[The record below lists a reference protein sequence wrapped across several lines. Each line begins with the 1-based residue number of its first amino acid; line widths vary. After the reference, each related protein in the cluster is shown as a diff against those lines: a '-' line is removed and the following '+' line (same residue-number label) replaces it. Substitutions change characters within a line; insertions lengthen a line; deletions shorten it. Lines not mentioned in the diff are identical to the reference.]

1 MHLLAFAQILF
12 INAIEEL
19 MANLRGNRL
28 DSLNKRTRRSTK
40 RNQFGATI
48 TGRRLAVDEPL
59 GFETVQQP
67 RQCRPLNRNALRK
80 LTLCRVVIEPG
91 QMQQHQPS
99 SLRKIEICQTTVQL
113 GAPATRKLSQLH
125 GEAVLVGIHGAVF
138 PEKLII
144 SELITAPEDWQ
155 GYHRLGYVTQC
166 CGAPR

>member
-12 INAIEEL
+12 VNAIEEL
-19 MANLRGNRL
+19 LTNLRGNCL
-28 DSLNKRTRRSTK
+28 DSLNKRTRRSTE
-40 RNQFGATI
+40 RDQFGATI
-48 TGRRLAVDEPL
+48 TGRRLAVDQPL
-59 GFETVQQP
+59 SFETVQQP
-67 RQCRPLNRNALRK
+67 RQCRPFNRNALSK

-99 SLRKIEICQTTVQL
+99 SLRKIKICQTSVQL

-144 SELITAPEDWQ
+144 SELTTAPKDWQ
-155 GYHRLGYVTQC
+155 GYHWLAYVTLC